1 MGNISLFVVYAA
13 FTLCCLF
20 SPLVIKK
27 VSYKYCIFLSC
38 WGYIL
43 FLASGVIACSCE
55 NNQNLFYCNETTV
68 TIVNVICSMLCGFA
82 ASVIWPSA
90 SAYISKEAGNTENK
104 ELYFSIFS
112 SCALGSQLFGN
123 LSTIVILKYFG
134 HMTYFLMLLGLAV
147 LSNICILVI
156 KNIRF

>member
-1 MGNISLFVVYAA
+1 
-13 FTLCCLF
+13 
-20 SPLVIKK
+20 
-27 VSYKYCIFLSC
+27 
-38 WGYIL
+38 
-43 FLASGVIACSCE
+43 
-55 NNQNLFYCNETTV
+55 
-68 TIVNVICSMLCGFA
+68 MLCGFA

>member
-1 MGNISLFVVYAA
+1 MIGQIYQQQGYNYLGNISLFVVYAA
-13 FTLCCLF
+13 FTICCLF

-27 VSYKYCIFLSC
+27 VSYKYSIFISC

-43 FLASGVIACSCE
+43 FLASGAIACSCE
-55 NNQNLFYCNETTV
+55 LNQDLFYCKGYII
-68 TIVNVICSMLCGFA
+68 TIVNVVCSLLCGFA

-90 SAYISKEAGNTENK
+90 SAYISDEAGSTENK

-123 LSTIVILKYFG
+123 LSTIVIL
-134 HMTYFLMLLGLAV
+134 
-147 LSNICILVI
+147 
-156 KNIRF
+156 